1 MKALSNYVKI
11 KWNGVELIYI
21 HAGQLKGNSKDHN
34 LTFILVLFEGV
45 QQNDIAKVD
54 RVLQYDNLKYK
65 NFNVNGSVYDS
76 LLHVAA
82 RNQNYQIC
90 KMLIE
95 FGADVNM
102 LNVVGQ
108 TSLQIAEAK
117 LNFDICRLLVKKRK
131 EKKIRYNKA
140 LHIGVR
146 ENDINACIIDN
157 DSINVNEIDEKM
169 RTPLHVAIIF
179 ASDEI
184 CDLLLEYGADVFAKD
199 INNDTPIQ
207 LAFYYGRLD
216 LRNKLLTY
224 LPYFG

>member
-1 MKALSNYVKI
+1 MLY
-11 KWNGVELIYI
+11 
-21 HAGQLKGNSKDHN
+21 
-34 LTFILVLFEGV
+34 EGV
-45 QQNDIAKVD
+45 QQNDVAKVD

-65 NFNVNGSVYDS
+65 NFDVNGSIYDS

-82 RNQNYQIC
+82 RKQNYQIC

-108 TSLQIAEAK
+108 SSLQIAEAN
-117 LNFDICRLLVKKRK
+117 LNFEICRLLVKKRK

-140 LHIGVR
+140 LHISVR

-157 DSINVNEIDEKM
+157 HSVDVNETDEKM
-169 RTPLHVAIIF
+169 RTPLHVATIF

-199 INNDTPIQ
+199 TNKDTPIQ
-207 LAFYYGRLD
+207 LAFYYGRHN

>member
-45 QQNDIAKVD
+45 QQNDVAKVD
-54 RVLQYDNLKYK
+54 RVLQYNNLKNK

-95 FGADVNM
+95 FGADVNL

-108 TSLQIAEAK
+108 SSLQIAEA
-117 LNFDICRLLVKKRK
+117 NFNLDIGRLLVKKRK

-140 LHIGVR
+140 LHISVR

-157 DSINVNEIDEKM
+157 DSIDVNEIDEKM

-207 LAFYYGRLD
+207 LAFYYGRID

>member
-45 QQNDIAKVD
+45 QQNDVAKVD
-54 RVLQYDNLKYK
+54 RVLQYNNLKNK

-95 FGADVNM
+95 FGADVNL

-108 TSLQIAEAK
+108 SSLQIAEA
-117 LNFDICRLLVKKRK
+117 NFNLDIGRLLVKKRK

-140 LHIGVR
+140 LHISVR

-157 DSINVNEIDEKM
+157 DSIDVNEIDEKM

>member
-45 QQNDIAKVD
+45 QQNDVAKVD

-102 LNVVGQ
+102 FNVVGQ
-108 TSLQIAEAK
+108 SSLQIAEA
-117 LNFDICRLLVKKRK
+117 NFSFDIGRLLVKKRK

-140 LHIGVR
+140 LHISVR

-157 DSINVNEIDEKM
+157 DSIDVNEIDEKM